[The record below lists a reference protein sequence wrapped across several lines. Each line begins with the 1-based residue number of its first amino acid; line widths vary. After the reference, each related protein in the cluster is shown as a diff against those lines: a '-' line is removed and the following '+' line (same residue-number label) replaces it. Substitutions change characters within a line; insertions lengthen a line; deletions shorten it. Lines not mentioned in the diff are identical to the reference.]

1 MAQKGSQFKKYD
13 YKFKL
18 KAVEKYLSGEY
29 GSQRQTCLNLGI
41 RSVTQLK
48 KWLALYK
55 ENPKLLAQDKRGK
68 HKAKRTGRP
77 KNSKLNEMSLKEQ
90 NEFLRMENDIL
101 KKYQALLKTLSER

>member
-55 ENPKLLAQDKRGK
+55 ENI
-68 HKAKRTGRP
+68 
-77 KNSKLNEMSLKEQ
+77 KLNEMSLEDQ
-90 NEFLRMENDIL
+90 NKFLRMENDIL
-101 KKYQALLKTLSER
+101 KKYQALLKTLNER